1 MSVYIKGMEMPKNC
15 WDCPFWNTEPCP
27 CKGYSTALEH
37 TTDRHQ
43 NCPLVHV
50 SDHGRLIDADALTMV
65 FGLDEHFSV
74 LEAMYLMSLIAD
86 APTIIP
92 ADFAEDTNVPTKTAD
107 KEAGE

>member
-1 MSVYIKGMEMPKNC
+1 MSVYIKGMEMPRNC
-15 WDCPFWNTEPCP
+15 WDCPFMNTEPCP

-43 NCPLVHV
+43 NCPIIPVP
-50 SDHGRLIDADALTMV
+50 DHGDLIDRDKLMV
-65 FGLDEHFSV
+65 GKLPNNRVYQCDERISYPPTVWQILDS
-74 LEAMYLMSLIAD
+74 ITK

-92 ADFAEDTNVPTKTAD
+92 ED